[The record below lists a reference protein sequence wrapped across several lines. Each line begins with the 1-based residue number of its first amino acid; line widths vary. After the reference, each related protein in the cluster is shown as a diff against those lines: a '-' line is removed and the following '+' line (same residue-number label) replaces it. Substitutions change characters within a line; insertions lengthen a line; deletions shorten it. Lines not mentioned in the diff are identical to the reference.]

1 MALYKYLA
9 AAKGEQPHDMLIEAD
24 NEKEALS
31 KLRSRHVMPV
41 RFYGEV
47 SVGGGGR
54 LMFRRSRIDT
64 YDFTRQLA
72 PLLDSFIPLEKA
84 LGIIAKVRSNRN
96 SVTLSI
102 RSARGSM
109 RARSSRSWC
118 VPTVRFFPVITPI

>member
-84 LGIIAKVRSNRN
+84 LGIIAE
-96 SVTLSI
+96 
-102 RSARGSM
+102 SAVEPDQRDF
-109 RARSSRSWC
+109 
-118 VPTVRFFPVITPI
+118 VN